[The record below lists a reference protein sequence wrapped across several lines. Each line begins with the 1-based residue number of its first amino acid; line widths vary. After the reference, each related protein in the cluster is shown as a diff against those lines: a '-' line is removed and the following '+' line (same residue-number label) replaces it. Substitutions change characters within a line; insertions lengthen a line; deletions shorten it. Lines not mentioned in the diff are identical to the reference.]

1 MDVSIYSRE
10 AVSHL
15 LCSGIFPKNAAVIS
29 FYDPPDGKW
38 KSLGKVDYSSTDAR
52 VIYVP
57 ARDIDPPVLEREG
70 LSYDD
75 YFKEADEVASF
86 ILSAAHDCMT
96 VICQCEYGQSRSAA
110 CAAAIRQYF
119 NSDGIEVFA
128 DYRYYPNQ
136 MIYHKVY
143 DTLKKVCDKSE

>member
-1 MDVSIYSRE
+1 MNVSIYSRE
-10 AVSHL
+10 AVTYL
-15 LCSGIFPKNAAVIS
+15 LSSGTYPKNAAVVS
-29 FYDPPDGKW
+29 FYDPPNGKR

-57 ARDIDPPVLEREG
+57 ARDIDPLVLEREG

-86 ILSAAHDCMT
+86 ILSAVHDGMT

-119 NSDGIEVFA
+119 NGDGIEVFA

-136 MIYHKVY
+136 MIYHKVF
-143 DTLKKVCDKSE
+143 DALKKASGKSV